1 MNDKTPHGHA
11 DLGLSSP
18 LVPPLYQSSVYT
30 LPDLDTL
37 DRIMDEGAP
46 GFFYARDGHPNA
58 RFLGARLAEVE
69 NAKWGVVCTSGM
81 GAISALVLATL
92 RQGDRIVTGNRLYGK
107 TAQLAQ
113 ELTNYGIKIGV
124 ADANEPAQVKAA
136 LAAAPTKVL
145 FVETMS
151 NPLVRVVDLPAL
163 AEIAREHG
171 CLFVVDNTFATPVLC
186 KPLDVGAGVVIES
199 LTKMIGGHSD
209 ITLGVVCGRDDE
221 LAVGINAAVSM
232 WGFSSSP
239 FECWLAA
246 RGLPT
251 LDVRMRA
258 ASSNAARLAEWLA
271 EQPCVSRVV
280 YPGLPDH
287 PDHTLAGRLL
297 GGSYGN
303 MLCFELK
310 GGREAV
316 NRFFRS
322 TPTVPFSPSLG
333 NTTTTCSHPGT
344 TSHRHVSPAEK
355 RRQGISDGLVRVS
368 VGVEDVEWTKT
379 EMARGFQNVG

>member
-1 MNDKTPHGHA
+1 MA
-11 DLGLSSP
+11 AVSA
-18 LVPPLYQSSVYT
+18 V
-30 LPDLDTL
+30 
-37 DRIMDEGAP
+37 
-46 GFFYARDGHPNA
+46 
-58 RFLGARLAEVE
+58 FLA
-69 NAKWGVVCTSGM
+69 
-81 GAISALVLATL
+81 ALH
-92 RQGDRIVTGNRLYGK
+92 QGDRVVTGNRLYGK
-107 TAQLAQ
+107 TAQLVQ

-136 LAAAPTKVL
+136 LSAAPTKVL
-145 FVETMS
+145 LVETMS
-151 NPLVRVVDLPAL
+151 NPLVRVVDLPTL
-163 AEIAREHG
+163 AEIAREHN
-171 CLFVVDNTFATPVLC
+171 CMLVVDNTFATPVLC
-186 KPLDVGAGVVIES
+186 KPLEMGAGVVIES

-209 ITLGVVCGRDDE
+209 ITLGVVCGNDDE
-221 LAVGINAAVSM
+221 LAIGINAAVSM

-258 ASSNAARLAEWLA
+258 ASANAAELARWLD
-271 EQPCVSRVV
+271 EQSCISRVV
-280 YPGLPDH
+280 YPGLADH
-287 PDHTLAGRLL
+287 PDHALAGRLF

-322 TPTVPFSPSLG
+322 TPSVPFSPSLG
-333 NTTTTCSHPGT
+333 NTSTTCSHPGT

-355 RRQGISDGLVRVS
+355 RRQGISDGLIRLS
-368 VGVEDVEWTKT
+368 VGVEDVEGTKR
-379 EMARGFQNVG
+379 EMARGFAHVG